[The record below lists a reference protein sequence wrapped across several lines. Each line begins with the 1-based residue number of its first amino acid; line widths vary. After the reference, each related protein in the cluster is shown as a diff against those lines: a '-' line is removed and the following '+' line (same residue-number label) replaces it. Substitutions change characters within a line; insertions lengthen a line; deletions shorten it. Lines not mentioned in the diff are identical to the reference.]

1 MESDDET
8 YVQTE
13 EDRLKGE
20 AYLRGDIDDIDEDIN
35 NVNINNEAAFINDQS
50 SGHSDL
56 LTSSEVTC
64 SFRVIRSF
72 DIKYLIFPLNLC
84 LRREYL
90 V

>member
-8 YVQTE
+8 IVPTE
-13 EDRLKGE
+13 EDRRIGD
-20 AYLRGDIDDIDEDIN
+20 AYLRGDIDDLDEDIN
-35 NVNINNEAAFINDQS
+35 KVNINNEAAFINDQS
-50 SGHSDL
+50 SGPSDM

-64 SFRVIRSF
+64 FFRVIRSF